1 MADPITPI
9 DLSQSATKIASD
21 IRNRYSAGGRRRAK
35 PKLRSGIDG
44 FRIDIA
50 DDVRDIPVI
59 PINADTGQAIV
70 DFDEVRGS
78 NVIWGIVDRSDGF
91 DVVGVSPSNGN
102 GGWGD
107 IELLEKGKDG
117 FGEGVKRGLALPK
130 DFYDAAFG
138 DGVDVV
144 EEDAH
149 TAGQRARP
157 FFDAGGINPGHFKH
171 ALGQGVGSLPFSVA
185 GIGAIRG
192 AGAALSFAKKGTA
205 LQKAGT
211 ALSSPSGGAAV
222 FGGALSG
229 AFASDEARERLRTA
243 GVGEAEISRRLPLAW
258 ALGGG
263 AGAILGGLGGRIYP
277 SVSRGAT
284 GILFEPGQEAAEE
297 TAELFAGA
305 VAAGDFPTAEEIAI
319 SATAGFAGGLGG
331 GASAEVVSA
340 GVGLGAKAA
349 KRLSDKRAERAA
361 KRGTTDAALRVSRA
375 SEIAGELSAEAIAS
389 GADERAA
396 EELEKAIRG
405 ALLSGVKPSSMTDK
419 EAMGYVPGATADVA
433 RESLAAAVAAMDRKG
448 EDGVGNFVAGLQ
460 SQLGEN
466 WSGGVK
472 DVEAAIV
479 KVAPDYGKKG
489 LSAIPA
495 SARGL
500 VSGLLDSRRPPSGM
514 ESIDERLR
522 SNIDG
527 YEKLSGEL
535 RSGESAVAGVK
546 NRATARAAEKKGGGE
561 KKAGRLER
569 LESMMIEIESDWA
582 ELAAASDGRYVPPS
596 FRVHP
601 RHAVWRAKKY
611 RRVDEKL
618 GSATD
623 AAREEFGGDEGLAAA
638 GRAFVKAR
646 RGGEEALR
654 QFAESVGD
662 TGAKALDSIL
672 EATDKARGARAAG
685 RIVKGKKGIST
696 SQGEGGGGSEV
707 KIQPDNTTD
716 SNEAKEFLAEYQRID
731 KLEDGASDDLA
742 ATEYVEDGRDEA
754 IGAVL
759 DSEGRKPERSEWS
772 DLLSAQGY
780 DGAGEDVIN
789 RAMAIAN
796 FSGSIEETNAAAV
809 KYAAAV
815 LPNFEGREEKEFW
828 SYLKNRGVAFEQ
840 TDGAVAEEIGLK
852 VEKRG
857 KKRVIIVSESV
868 APPVVPAEETVK
880 EEKAEEK
887 SKDEEEPPKTK
898 AGIKRK
904 QAIAFILKPEVA
916 SARKAIDSFFA

>member
-1 MADPITPI
+1 
-9 DLSQSATKIASD
+9 
-21 IRNRYSAGGRRRAK
+21 
-35 PKLRSGIDG
+35 
-44 FRIDIA
+44 
-50 DDVRDIPVI
+50 
-59 PINADTGQAIV
+59 
-70 DFDEVRGS
+70 
-78 NVIWGIVDRSDGF
+78 
-91 DVVGVSPSNGN
+91 
-102 GGWGD
+102 
-107 IELLEKGKDG
+107 
-117 FGEGVKRGLALPK
+117 
-130 DFYDAAFG
+130 
-138 DGVDVV
+138 
-144 EEDAH
+144 
-149 TAGQRARP
+149 
-157 FFDAGGINPGHFKH
+157 
-171 ALGQGVGSLPFSVA
+171 
-185 GIGAIRG
+185 
-192 AGAALSFAKKGTA
+192 
-205 LQKAGT
+205 
-211 ALSSPSGGAAV
+211 
-222 FGGALSG
+222 
-229 AFASDEARERLRTA
+229 
-243 GVGEAEISRRLPLAW
+243 
-258 ALGGG
+258 
-263 AGAILGGLGGRIYP
+263 
-277 SVSRGAT
+277 
-284 GILFEPGQEAAEE
+284 
-297 TAELFAGA
+297 
-305 VAAGDFPTAEEIAI
+305 
-319 SATAGFAGGLGG
+319 
-331 GASAEVVSA
+331 
-340 GVGLGAKAA
+340 
-349 KRLSDKRAERAA
+349 
-361 KRGTTDAALRVSRA
+361 
-375 SEIAGELSAEAIAS
+375 
-389 GADERAA
+389 
-396 EELEKAIRG
+396 
-405 ALLSGVKPSSMTDK
+405 
-419 EAMGYVPGATADVA
+419 
-433 RESLAAAVAAMDRKG
+433 MDRKG
-448 EDGVGNFVAGLQ
+448 EDGGGNFVAGLQ

-472 DVEAAIV
+472 DVEAAVV
-479 KVAPDYGKKG
+479 KVAPDYAKKG

-514 ESIDERLR
+514 EAIDERLR
-522 SNIDG
+522 SNIEG

-546 NRATARAAEKKGGGE
+546 NMATDRAAEKKGGGE

-569 LESMMIEIESDWA
+569 LESLMIEIESDWA

-662 TGAKALDSIL
+662 SGAKALDSIL
-672 EATDKARGARAAG
+672 EATDKARGARASG
-685 RIVKGKKGIST
+685 RIKGKKGIST
-696 SQGEGGGGSEV
+696 SQREGGGGSEV

-731 KLEDGASDDLA
+731 KLGDGASDDLA

-772 DLLSAQGY
+772 DLLSGQGY

-796 FSGSIEETNAAAV
+796 FSGAIEETNAAAI

-840 TDGAVAEEIGLK
+840 TDGAVAEEIDLK

-868 APPVVPAEETVK
+868 ARPVAPPAEETVK
-880 EEKAEEK
+880 EEAAEEK

-916 SARKAIDSFFA
+916 SARKRLTPFSRDWEISHTDDFFDELGGLAWARYGGSTAAVGGLPKMDMDNDYFDGKRQGGLTIKLSGSRSNPKVSVGVRDATLGEFKAGEKGVDSYSDFVKSAVFRFRLPSLEGKVKVGLDGKIKVGNDVYSFVGEDGKEFFALDSRSLRMVYDLVGDEGWGYISKIGFYEQGKIERAREEYHRVFIFSGNNALGDMVQSDDNMNKSGAIKLPVEINWGDFRPVEDWKKMISGEPIESIEENEENEEKTEGGDDNVESDGRNMWSEREQEEIDNADKGARLSAAVEADKANEKTRRAMFLFSADNKGDLKKMSLGGIYFVAGRAVATDEQAMALVSGIPTLDGAPDDGFMFRKNGEVDFDVAFYNQEEIERVIPKKATARFVQDTRYLIGIKKEDRRENKDSKPKMEWERRG